1 VQETAASVASLELG
15 EREWRRWR
23 LGRDGW
29 AAADRSV
36 RALGVVVVH
45 VDAQDAVELARVDD
59 Q

>member
-1 VQETAASVASLELG
+1 VQEAAESVASLEFG

-29 AAADRSV
+29 AAAERSV

-45 VDAQDAVELARVDD
+45 VDAQDAVELARA
-59 Q
+59 